1 MFEELVKRTSPDYGR
16 YLFTKIQR
24 NRGFTD
30 QTKQALQ
37 DVIEAHHEYVRTAPA
52 AEAAETAAAPAEA
65 SPGSEIIY
73 TTLHGYRRREKEL
86 KQIRDV
92 EVPRNAE
99 DLGRAAQFGDISEN
113 AEYSAALERQ
123 EHLMRRMRELKDD
136 LDKARILDPEQVT
149 TEKVVVGTRVKLQN
163 LTKGGE
169 ETYALLGPWDTDLER
184 GVISYLSPVGR
195 GLLGKGKGTRAE
207 IVLPEG
213 AVAYEIMDIEAAPPE
228 LLQAE
233 Q

>member
-1 MFEELVKRTSPDYGR
+1 MFEEFVQRASPDYGR
-16 YLFTKIQR
+16 YLFAKIQR

-30 QTKQALQ
+30 QTRQALQ
-37 DVIEAHHEYVRTAPA
+37 DVIEAHHENVRTAPA
-52 AEAAETAAAPAEA
+52 EVSEAAATPAEAA
-65 SPGSEIIY
+65 PGSEFIY
-73 TTLHGYRRREKEL
+73 TTLHGYRRREREL
-86 KQIRDV
+86 KQIRDI
-92 EVPRNAE
+92 EVPKNAE
-99 DLGRAAQFGDISEN
+99 DLGRAAAFGDISEN

-149 TEKVVVGTRVKLQN
+149 TDKVVVGTRVRLTN
-163 LTKGGE
+163 LSSGNE

-195 GLLGKGKGTRAE
+195 GLLGKGRGARAD

-213 AVAYEIMDIEAAPPE
+213 AVAYEIVNIEAAPPE